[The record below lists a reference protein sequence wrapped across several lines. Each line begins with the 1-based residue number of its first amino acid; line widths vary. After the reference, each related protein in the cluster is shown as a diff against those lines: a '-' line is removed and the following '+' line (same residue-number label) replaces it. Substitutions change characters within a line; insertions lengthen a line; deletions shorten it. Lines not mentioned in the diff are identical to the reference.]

1 MLSIAVRE
9 PDLLSTTAIPAA
21 EQADLSDVEL
31 RAWRGLVRAY
41 DTLVKRLDAELEALH
56 GIGLSSYEVLCSLN
70 QAPDRQMRM
79 CDLAD
84 SVGLSRSGLTRL
96 VDRLERDGLIARAC
110 CHSDARGSYAVL
122 TEAGRRRLEEAR
134 PTHLAGVRRDFVAH
148 FSEPELRRLAA
159 LWARVAT
166 LERSG

>member
-1 MLSIAVRE
+1 MLDTQSGSQLSV
-9 PDLLSTTAIPAA
+9 STTAIPAS
-21 EQADLSDVEL
+21 EEADLSDVEL

-41 DTLVKRLDAELEALH
+41 DSLVKRLDAELETTH
-56 GIGLSSYEVLCSLN
+56 GIGLSSYEVVCALN
-70 QAPDRQMRM
+70 GAPDRQMRM

-84 SVGLSRSGLTRL
+84 SVMLSRSGLTRL

-122 TEAGRRRLEEAR
+122 TEAGRLRLEEAR

-148 FSEPELRRLAA
+148 FSEPELRSLAS
-159 LWARVAT
+159 LWARVTT